1 MTANFDEPSNEATQ
15 DRLGSA
21 TDGDLWRAA
30 EAIVDAAM
38 TIHRSKGVA
47 VTSESREALVK
58 AVFQDPGLTAF
69 LLSVPATVEKH

>member
-1 MTANFDEPSNEATQ
+1 MTANFDETASDMMQ
-15 DRLGSA
+15 DRISAA
-21 TDGDLWRAA
+21 TDSDLWRAA

-47 VTSESREALVK
+47 VTNESREALVK

>member
-1 MTANFDEPSNEATQ
+1 MQ
-15 DRLGSA
+15 DRISAA
-21 TDGDLWRAA
+21 TDSDLWRAA

-47 VTSESREALVK
+47 VTNESREALVK